1 MRDSPRLCKRENRQ
15 VTSVIIPVHNSAR
28 YLPTLLDSL
37 RQQTAHDWEV
47 VAVDNR
53 STDDSLRILTNSTL
67 SAPLRLHRADER
79 ANPSYAR
86 NVGATVAT
94 GDKLLFVDADDAVL
108 SGYVRLMSEAL
119 DEHPMVT
126 SRVDSAALNPDGV
139 REVFGATWQSEGIDT
154 YFGFLPGCG
163 VNIGI
168 RRDLFEKLGGFP
180 EEFSGS
186 EDIAFAWKAHLAGVR
201 VHFVADAVYLY
212 RHRESLADL
221 FRQAANW
228 GRDNALL
235 YARFRQHG
243 MPGRS
248 WRLAVREWT
257 ETIRDV
263 LVARNDLERGRAAV
277 RFGFCVGRLKGSAKY
292 RVRYF

>member
-1 MRDSPRLCKRENRQ
+1 M
-15 VTSVIIPVHNSAR
+15 TSVVIPVHNSAR
-28 YLPTLLDSL
+28 YLPTLLESL
-37 RQQTAHDWEV
+37 RQQTADDWEV
-47 VAVDNR
+47 VAIDNR
-53 STDDSLRILTNSTL
+53 SVDDSRRILTDTTL
-67 SAPLRLHRADER
+67 SAPLRLERADER

-86 NVGATVAT
+86 NVGAAIAT
-94 GDKLLFVDADDAVL
+94 GDKLLFVDADDAV
-108 SGYVRLMSEAL
+108 SSSYVRLMAEAL

-126 SRVDSAALNPDGV
+126 SRVDSAALNPDAV
-139 REVFGATWQSEGIDT
+139 REVFGASWQSDGIDT
-154 YFGFLPGCG
+154 YFDFLPACG

-168 RRDLFEKLGGFP
+168 RRDLFETLGGFP

-201 VHFVADAVYLY
+201 LHFVEDAVYSY

-235 YARFRQHG
+235 YAKFRQHG

-248 WRLAVREWT
+248 WRLTAREWS

-277 RFGFCVGRLKGSAKY
+277 RFGFCVGRLKGSTKY
-292 RVRYF
+292 RVRYL